1 MTDFEAL
8 RNAVIKGKRNDV
20 TAIVQEAINN
30 HEDINAILD
39 KGMIPA
45 MHAELAE
52 FPYARTVERVRIRCS
67 KIENIGLLGASAC
80 HE

>member
-1 MTDFEAL
+1 M
-8 RNAVIKGKRNDV
+8 AVSMSPRSM
-20 TAIVQEAINN
+20 
-30 HEDINAILD
+30 HL
-39 KGMIPA
+39 GMMPA